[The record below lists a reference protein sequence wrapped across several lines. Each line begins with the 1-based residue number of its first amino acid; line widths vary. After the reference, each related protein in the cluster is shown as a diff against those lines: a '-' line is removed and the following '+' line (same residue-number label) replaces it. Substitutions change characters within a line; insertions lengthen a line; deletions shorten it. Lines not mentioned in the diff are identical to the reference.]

1 MLMKTITID
10 EMDSP
15 LRQAIRDAVKQH
27 CEDRGIAYPDEWSYT
42 TIHDLRIE
50 FGVTVDLR
58 D

>member
-1 MLMKTITID
+1 MTHKTIKID
-10 EMDSP
+10 EIDSS
-15 LRQAIRDAVKQH
+15 LRQAILDVVKQH
-27 CEDRGIAYPDEWSYT
+27 CEDRGIAYPDEWSFT